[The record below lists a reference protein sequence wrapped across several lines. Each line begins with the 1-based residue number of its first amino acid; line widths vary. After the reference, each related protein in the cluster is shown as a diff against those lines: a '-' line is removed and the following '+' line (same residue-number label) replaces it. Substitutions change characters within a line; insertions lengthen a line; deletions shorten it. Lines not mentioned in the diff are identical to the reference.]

1 MSYLWFIA
9 LHRRTRSSHVHLCSS
24 TGTSTLQIFFPTA
37 SHRRIIWSLLA
48 NYVAQRRLI
57 HHLHLCSHDDAP
69 NTLGFHMFTLC
80 LATCTSNSTDR
91 LSHWIIIW
99 SSSQLSEWRRSSL
112 HSNFVSGR
120 NHVPFLGAFSQVCKL
135 ENVSRSC
142 NHQHSLLAREA
153 FFIMPSLTQMY
164 SEFCLGWS
172 HQ

>member
-1 MSYLWFIA
+1 MSYLWLTA

-37 SHRRIIWSLLA
+37 SHRRIIWSLLVNSA
-48 NYVAQRRLI
+48 AQRRLI

-69 NTLGFHMFTLC
+69 NTLGFHTFTLC
-80 LATCTSNSTDR
+80 SATGTSNSTDR

-112 HSNFVSGR
+112 RSSSVSGR

-135 ENVSRSC
+135 
-142 NHQHSLLAREA
+142 RER
-153 FFIMPSLTQMY
+153 LT
-164 SEFCLGWS
+164 
-172 HQ
+172 